1 MSNKDK
7 GYEVFVGKDRSYAI
21 CAPTR
26 RAAVVEA
33 ALYEYR
39 SRCIKAGRILPS
51 VNDVVEASTKYKV
64 VREK

>member
-1 MSNKDK
+1 MNKDK
-7 GYEVFVGKDRSYAI
+7 SYEVFIGKGRSYAI
-21 CAPTR
+21 FAPTR

-51 VNDVVEASTKYKV
+51 VDDVVAASTRYKV
-64 VREK
+64 VSEK

>member
-7 GYEVFVGKDRSYAI
+7 GYEVFVGKDKSYAI

-39 SRCIKAGRILPS
+39 SRCIKAGKILPS
-51 VNDVVEASTKYKV
+51 VSEIVDTSVRYKV
-64 VREK
+64 VREE

>member
-1 MSNKDK
+1 MKVESKE
-7 GYEVFVGKDRSYAI
+7 YEVFVSKDRSYSI
-21 CAPTR
+21 FAPTR

-64 VREK
+64 VREE